1 MKIYRNEKWAMV
13 DNYYLVSNLGRWFSL
28 KTLKIVKQNKN
39 NKGYLRLDIPPSR
52 PELSRVHYFTH
63 IKVVEMFGD
72 CKGKHI
78 PPGAKS
84 LFELGLSIDHIDG
97 NKNNN
102 MQSNL
107 ELVTHCENCYRKFH
121 KPQIDSEVVKMN
133 AKMLK
138 ELDEIF

>member
-39 NKGYLRLDIPPSR
+39 NKGYLRLNVGKKENR
-52 PELSRVHYFTH
+52 TLYFTH

-72 CKGKHI
+72 YKGKHI

-84 LFELGLSIDHIDG
+84 LLELGLSIDHIDG

-121 KPQIDSEVVKMN
+121 KPQVDSVVVKMN
-133 AKMLK
+133 SKMLK